1 MTCRSLVALAVAGL
15 LGCSFAD
22 TLLTTKCPIYTNDTN
37 TTSVTPASYCVVNET
52 TATMVFVT
60 TDMLNLSHRNINVVS
75 TIPTLAAIVDLSF
88 NEIRDISALPSDQTS
103 SVLNVNLSHNAL
115 TASSYLELPS
125 TIQTLDLSYNRITS
139 MDESFWRNLPRS
151 LQSLSLKTNGLK
163 TVRCSSMPPK
173 LRQLDLSG
181 NAIQTIVADVASFN
195 LLTRPDFVLVI
206 DPNQTVVS
214 TDPAACLK
222 PPSYIHDNF
231 ICVTEAT
238 SSTASQSAFVGFMGK
253 YAAGF
258 FIVLVVVYAA
268 RETIR
273 AQRNRLGDLQE
284 RSTYISSIY
293 IKSPTTQST
302 DYVPAPTARA
312 EPSRHPIHV

>member
-1 MTCRSLVALAVAGL
+1 MTCCSLVALAVAGL

-22 TLLTTKCPIYTNDTN
+22 TILTNTCPIYTNDTN

-60 TDMLNLSHRNINVVS
+60 ADMLDLSHRNIDVVS
-75 TIPTLAAIVDLSF
+75 TIPTLATTVDLSF
-88 NEIRDISALPSDQTS
+88 NEIRHISSLPSDQTS
-103 SVLNVNLSHNAL
+103 SVLNVNLSYNAL

-139 MDESFWRNLPRS
+139 MDESIWRNLPRS
-151 LQSLSLKTNGLK
+151 LQSLSLKGNGMT

-181 NAIQTIVADVASFN
+181 NSIQTIIADVASFN

-214 TDPAACLK
+214 ADPACLK
-222 PPSYIHDNF
+222 PPSYIHGNF

-238 SSTASQSAFVGFMGK
+238 SSTPSQNAFVGTSIK
-253 YAAGF
+253 
-258 FIVLVVVYAA
+258 IS
-268 RETIR
+268 RS
-273 AQRNRLGDLQE
+273 DL
-284 RSTYISSIY
+284 S
-293 IKSPTTQST
+293 
-302 DYVPAPTARA
+302 
-312 EPSRHPIHV
+312 